1 MTPRLRSGAVA
12 VALAVAA
19 AATAGLVR
27 PRPVVTAGRAVTTGL
42 ATASSRPELLVA
54 VDAGYARARLALPE
68 PLTTGAAAAALRAG
82 MRAAADWPAFLKHTG
97 GAARDRLDVTLTF
110 TAPDEPVR
118 VTRIRVR
125 KAGTA
130 AVFDGTEIAPSAAGA
145 AAEPAAVTC
154 DLDAPDAVVADA
166 TGADALA
173 TRNLELRAG
182 ERGTVVIAFTA
193 KRAAYS
199 WSLLVDWAGGAGTG
213 GTVEITENGRLFA
226 LTGSASR
233 YDASY
238 VDNSPAR
245 GFSLS
250 RRR

>member
-1 MTPRLRSGAVA
+1 MTARRRAAAVA

-19 AATAGLVR
+19 AGAAGLAR
-27 PRPVVTAGRAVTTGL
+27 PDPVTTAGRPIAEGL
-42 ATASSRPELLVA
+42 ATAGSRPELLVT
-54 VDAGYARARLALPE
+54 VDAAYARTRLALPQ
-68 PLTTGAAAAALRAG
+68 PLTTGAEAAALRAG
-82 MRAAADWPAFLKHTG
+82 MRAAADWPAFLRGTG

-110 TAPDEPVR
+110 TASSEPVR
-118 VTRIRVR
+118 ITRIRVEKTR
-125 KAGTA
+125 TA
-130 AVFDGTEIAPSAAGA
+130 DVFDGTEIVPAAP

-154 DLDAPDAVVADA
+154 DLDAPEPVVADA
-166 TGADALA
+166 AGADALA

-199 WSLLVDWAGGAGTG
+199 WSLLVDWAGDAGTG
-213 GTVEITENGRLFA
+213 GTVEVTENGRLFA

-233 YDASY
+233 YAASY